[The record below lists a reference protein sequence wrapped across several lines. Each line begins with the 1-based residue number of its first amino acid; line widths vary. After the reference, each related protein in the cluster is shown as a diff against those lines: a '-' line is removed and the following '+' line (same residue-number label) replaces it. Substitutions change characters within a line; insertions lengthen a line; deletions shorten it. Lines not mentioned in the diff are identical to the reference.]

1 MTSSDREAF
10 RRVGVWRFR
19 RVGVG
24 VGAKG
29 PFATKWLNR
38 IAQGFTPAFGSYRE
52 RALKKRPRR
61 IAFAQGFAKS

>member
-1 MTSSDREAF
+1 VR
-10 RRVGVWRFR
+10 RFR

>member
-10 RRVGVWRFR
+10 RRVGVRRFR

-38 IAQGFTPAFGSYRE
+38 IAQGFTQ
-52 RALKKRPRR
+52 ALPLGLVV
-61 IAFAQGFAKS
+61 IANAP

>member
-1 MTSSDREAF
+1 MR
-10 RRVGVWRFR
+10 RFR

-38 IAQGFTPAFGSYRE
+38 IAQGLSPGFVTIMDAPE
-52 RALKKRPRR
+52 RAPETR
-61 IAFAQGFAKS
+61 IVFIDPFRAKPEFAA